1 MGNTGVV
8 VERTRQCESFLCF
21 LGGRYLYIEASSV
34 THGDT
39 ARLISAECSDSGPKC
54 LQFWYHMYGSADTM
68 GLNVYLVQNNLAGN
82 VWRMTNDQ
90 GNMWH
95 LAEVEL
101 STTGVFQVRS
111 ASLSQI
117 QCDMLLGSLTQS
129 LFCVDHL

>member
-1 MGNTGVV
+1 MGNTCVV
-8 VERTRQCESFLCF
+8 VERRQCESFQCF

-68 GLNVYLVQNNLAGN
+68 GLHVYLVQNNLARD
-82 VWRMTNDQ
+82 VWKMTNDQ

-101 STTGVFQVRS
+101 TTTGVFQVRPPP
-111 ASLSQI
+111 LSPI
-117 QCDMLLGSLTQS
+117 Q
-129 LFCVDHL
+129 